1 MKILMIDVGGTNVKL
16 MASGHEGRRKVP
28 SGRDLTAAQMVKE
41 VLKATEDWEFEAI
54 SMGYP
59 SLVNDGRPAREPL
72 NLGGGWLNY
81 DYEKAFK
88 RPVRFIN
95 DAAMQALASYQTGRM
110 LFLGFGTST
119 GGAMIV
125 DDVIIPLEIGTLKL
139 TKSAR
144 FMDVLTN
151 EARQRNRKRWLKYA
165 LEAIPM
171 MQDVFRPEDTV
182 IGGGNGKDIVPL
194 PKGCRLRDNQAAF
207 TGATRLWPGADMIAE
222 PYGSSWRIRKKPSSE
237 HPPAQPAEVS
247 PAKKITP
254 AKATKAAKPAKAT
267 KKKK

>member
-1 MKILMIDVGGTNVKL
+1 MKILMIDVGGTNIKL

-28 SGRDLTAAQMVKE
+28 SGPNMTAAQMVRE
-41 VLKATEDWEFEAI
+41 VLKSTEDWEFEAI

-59 SLVNDGRPAREPL
+59 SLVNDGKPAREPL
-72 NLGGGWLNY
+72 NLGGGWLNF

-119 GGAMIV
+119 GAAIIV
-125 DDVIIPLEIGTLKL
+125 DDVVIPLEIGMLRL
-139 TKSAR
+139 TR
-144 FMDVLTN
+144 RTHFMDALCN
-151 EARQRNRKRWLKYA
+151 EARQRNGRKRWLRAA
-165 LEAIPM
+165 LEAIEM
-171 MQDVFRPEDTV
+171 MRDVFRPEDTV
-182 IGGGNGKDIVPL
+182 IGGGNGKEIVPL

-247 PAKKITP
+247 AP
-254 AKATKAAKPAKAT
+254 
-267 KKKK
+267 KKKGKSKE

>member
-28 SGRDLTAAQMVKE
+28 SGKELTAAQMVKE

-54 SMGYP
+54 SLGYP
-59 SLVNDGRPAREPL
+59 SLVKDGRPAREPL

-95 DAAMQALASYQTGRM
+95 DAAMQALASYKTGRM
-110 LFLGFGTST
+110 LFLGYGTST
-119 GGAMIV
+119 GAAMIV
-125 DDVIIPLEIGTLKL
+125 DDVIIPLEIGMLRL
-139 TKSAR
+139 TKSIH
-144 FMDVLTN
+144 FMDALTD
-151 EARQRNRKRWLKYA
+151 EARQKDKKEWLKYA
-165 LEAIPM
+165 YESIAML
-171 MQDVFRPEDTV
+171 QDVFRPEDTV
-182 IGGGNGKDIVPL
+182 IGGGNGKSIDPL
-194 PKGCRLRDNQAAF
+194 PEGCRLRDNQAAF
-207 TGATRLWPGADMIAE
+207 TGATRLWPGVDMIAE

-247 PAKKITP
+247 AP
-254 AKATKAAKPAKAT
+254 
-267 KKKK
+267 KKK